1 MKSTKQTMKEKPC
14 YLYID
19 DEPITSYREVI
30 KKISSKDNKE
40 KESALK
46 TILGSM
52 VNDDNYPQDLMI
64 NVIHHLTIVDDINIK
79 KLLFLFWEVI
89 DKHKPDGSMKDEIIL
104 LCNGIRKDLDSPN
117 EYIRGRTLR
126 LLTKLPYK
134 EILENVKAA
143 VFENIKHA
151 HAYVRSN
158 AIMCILS
165 FIDNF
170 GVDIVP
176 DSLPDDLKDII
187 LKDND
192 TATRRNAYVLYS
204 RISPMESLSLTQEIM
219 ENNEISELGDLFAL
233 CIVEN
238 LRKLNKIFPQRSS
251 NFIHLLLELSVHKS
265 HSVLFEIGSL
275 LLEISSNPNVV
286 SSAVNILCSL
296 LHEERDNNTLIII
309 LKKLYGIKNR
319 HGEILQEQIL
329 TFANLINLN
338 YAIELRK
345 LSFELI
351 DELITESTI
360 TQVFDKFINIFT
372 QLNSVN
378 ESEFTIDLKNSMLKC
393 MLKNIIKFPQIDK
406 MYSLFVLEKNLTFK
420 KDKLYVYNQI
430 KSIRELFTVYS
441 KKDDEKCQNIIKEM
455 LNKII
460 KLFEEIDQ
468 YEIMETCIWILAN
481 YSTELSLLKQ
491 TFDLIMKNLGDLDFE
506 NYENEN
512 ILQNID
518 ENNNKS
524 DSSKRTITK
533 TVVLP
538 DGTYGT
544 VTEVLDVKEIKKQK
558 EIKYLRKF
566 LLETTFYFSANLVSG
581 LTNIIFK
588 MKKLEFD
595 KYNIY
600 YFNTINII
608 CSILKMKSKLVY
620 KDPDNTNHI
629 QMCLKF
635 LLTNNDTIYEEWN
648 QYMQKYENSLKIE
661 QDKSKKEE
669 EQLYLKKNK
678 DFINNQPDDFISF
691 RHCKMYDPDNFDVED
706 DDNILNIN
714 KNTNL
719 EKDNDDDNIDEQNSL
734 LNSLSFGTNR
744 ETSNKKRRFIEVLSG
759 SEDPLFVES
768 VVNIYTFDL
777 SIEFTIKNKSKNALQ
792 NVSLQLFVPKEFSI
806 IEKPPIFNLEPNET
820 VHVRS
825 SVKFT
830 KTINA
835 YIFGQI
841 SFNNFKGENSFLHL
855 SGLFIELLSTYKE
868 NISDLDFRK
877 NWNDYTWEHNVMI
890 VSRKKSFSE
899 CIKELMKGLKM
910 TLVFPKSIDLINDD
924 YPFMVANLFAKT
936 KLGENALVNISVE
949 KSKDN
954 KIIGTCVIRSKTKD
968 FMTGLGEKIKA
979 LIS

>member
-1 MKSTKQTMKEKPC
+1 MKSSKQSMKEKPC

-19 DEPITSYREVI
+19 EEPLSSYRDVL
-30 KKISSKDNKE
+30 KKISSKVISDKQD
-40 KESALK
+40 ALK
-46 TILGSM
+46 TVLGSM
-52 VNDDNYPQDLMI
+52 VNDDNYPEDLMI
-64 NVIHHLTIVDDINIK
+64 NVIHHLTIVDDIKIK
-79 KLLFLFWEVI
+79 KMLFLFWEVI
-89 DKHKPDGSMKDEIIL
+89 DKHKPDGTMKDEIIL

-143 VFENIKHA
+143 VFDNIKHV
-151 HAYVRSN
+151 HPYVRSN
-158 AIMCILS
+158 AIMCVLS

-176 DSLPDDLKDII
+176 DSLPDDLKEII
-187 LKDND
+187 LKDTD

-238 LRKLNKIFPQRSS
+238 LRKLNKIFPQKSS

-309 LKKLYGIKNR
+309 LKKLYNIKNR

-338 YAIELRK
+338 YAVELRN
-345 LSFELI
+345 LSFKLI

-360 TQVFDKFINIFT
+360 TQVFDKFMNIFT

-378 ESEFTIDLKNSMLKC
+378 ESEFTIELKSSMLKC
-393 MLKNIIKFPQIDK
+393 MLKNIIKFPKIDK
-406 MYSLFVLEKNLTFK
+406 MYILFVLEKNITFK
-420 KDKLYVYNQI
+420 KDKLFVYSQI
-430 KSIRELFTVYS
+430 STIKQLFTVYNKS
-441 KKDDEKCQNIIKEM
+441 EDENSILILNEM
-455 LNKII
+455 LKKII

-481 YSTELSLLKQ
+481 YSKDVPLLQ
-491 TFDLIMKNLGDLDFE
+491 QSFDLILKNLGDLNFE
-506 NYENEN
+506 FLEEELTLEKMDSD
-512 ILQNID
+512 II
-518 ENNNKS
+518 NN
-524 DSSKRTITK
+524 DSAKRTVTK
-533 TVVLP
+533 TVILP

-544 VTEVLDVKEIKKQK
+544 VTEILDVKEIKKQK
-558 EIKYLRKF
+558 EFKYLRKF
-566 LLETTFYFSANLVSG
+566 ILETSFYFSANLVSA

-588 MKKLEFD
+588 MNKLKFD
-595 KYNIY
+595 KFKIY
-600 YFNTINII
+600 YFNTLNII
-608 CSILKMKSKLVY
+608 CAILKMNSKLIY

-629 QMCLKF
+629 KMCLKF
-635 LLTNNDTIYEEWN
+635 LLSNNNTIYDEWN
-648 QYMQKYENSLKIE
+648 SYMQKYEKQLKLAQDQTKLE
-661 QDKSKKEE
+661 QELSNIKSK
-669 EQLYLKKNK
+669 
-678 DFINNQPDDFISF
+678 DFKNNQPDDFISF
-691 RHCKMYDPDNFDVED
+691 RHCKIYDPDNPDLGEDESDMNLINEQNVE
-706 DDNILNIN
+706 IN
-714 KNTNL
+714 DELFNTN
-719 EKDNDDDNIDEQNSL
+719 S
-734 LNSLSFGTNR
+734 SSR
-744 ETSNKKRRFIEVLSG
+744 ESDNKKRRFVEVLSG
-759 SEDPLFVES
+759 TEDPLFVEAE
-768 VVNIYTFDL
+768 VNIYTYDL

-806 IEKPPIFNLEPNET
+806 IEKPPIFTLEPNET

-841 SFNNFKGENSFLHL
+841 SFNNFKGENSFIHL

-877 NWNDYTWEHNVMI
+877 NWSDYTWEHNVMI
-890 VSRKKSFSE
+890 VSRKKKFSE
-899 CIKELMKGLKM
+899 CVNELIKGLNM
-910 TLVFPKSIDLINDD
+910 TLVSPKTIEMINDEF
-924 YPFMVANLFAKT
+924 PFMVCNLYAKT
-936 KLGENALVNISVE
+936 KLGENALVNLSVE
-949 KSKDN
+949 RSKDN
-954 KIIGTCVIRSKTKD
+954 KIIGSCFIRSKTKD

-979 LIS
+979 LVS

>member
-1 MKSTKQTMKEKPC
+1 MKSSKQSMKEKPY

-19 DEPITSYREVI
+19 EEPLSSYRDVL
-30 KKISSKDNKE
+30 KKISSKVIPDKQE
-40 KESALK
+40 ALQ
-46 TILGSM
+46 TVLGSM
-52 VNDDNYPQDLMI
+52 VNDDNYPDDLMI
-64 NVIHHLTIVDDINIK
+64 NVIHHLTIVDDIKIK
-79 KLLFLFWEVI
+79 KMLFLFWEVI
-89 DKHKPDGSMKDEIIL
+89 DKHKPDGTMKDEIIL

-143 VFENIKHA
+143 VFDNIKHV
-151 HAYVRSN
+151 HPYVRSN
-158 AIMCILS
+158 AIMCVLS

-176 DSLPDDLKDII
+176 DSLPDDLKEII
-187 LKDND
+187 LKDTD

-238 LRKLNKIFPQRSS
+238 LRKLNKIFPQKSS

-309 LKKLYGIKNR
+309 LKKLYNIKNR

-338 YAIELRK
+338 YAVELRN
-345 LSFELI
+345 LSFKLI
-351 DELITESTI
+351 DELITASTI
-360 TQVFDKFINIFT
+360 TQVFDKFMNIFT

-378 ESEFTIDLKNSMLKC
+378 ESEFTIELKSSMLKC
-393 MLKNIIKFPQIDK
+393 MLKNIIKFPKIDK
-406 MYSLFVLEKNLTFK
+406 MYVLFVLEKNITFK
-420 KDKLYVYNQI
+420 KDKLYVYSQI
-430 KSIRELFTVYS
+430 SSIKQLFTLYNKS
-441 KKDDEKCQNIIKEM
+441 EDENSILILNEM
-455 LNKII
+455 LKKII

-481 YSTELSLLKQ
+481 YSKDVPLLQ
-491 TFDLIMKNLGDLDFE
+491 QSFDLILKNLGDLNFE
-506 NYENEN
+506 FLEED
-512 ILQNID
+512 LTLEKMD
-518 ENNNKS
+518 S
-524 DSSKRTITK
+524 DSINSDSAKRTVTK
-533 TVVLP
+533 TVILP

-544 VTEVLDVKEIKKQK
+544 VTEILDVKEIKKQK
-558 EIKYLRKF
+558 EFKYLRKF
-566 LLETTFYFSANLVSG
+566 ILETSFYFSANLVSA

-588 MKKLEFD
+588 MNKLKFD
-595 KYNIY
+595 KFKIY
-600 YFNTINII
+600 YFNTLNII
-608 CSILKMKSKLVY
+608 CAILKMNSKLIY

-629 QMCLKF
+629 KMCLKF
-635 LLTNNDTIYEEWN
+635 LLSNNNTVYEEWN
-648 QYMQKYENSLKIE
+648 SYMQIYEKQLKLE
-661 QDKSKKEE
+661 QDQTKLEQELSNIKSK
-669 EQLYLKKNK
+669 
-678 DFINNQPDDFISF
+678 DFKNNQPDDFISF
-691 RHCKMYDPDNFDVED
+691 RHCKIYDPDNPDLGED
-706 DDNILNIN
+706 ESTLNQIN
-714 KNTNL
+714 KQNAEINDEFFSTNSSSRDS
-719 EKDNDDDNIDEQNSL
+719 E
-734 LNSLSFGTNR
+734 
-744 ETSNKKRRFIEVLSG
+744 NKKRRFVEVLSG
-759 SEDPLFVES
+759 TEDPLFVEAE
-768 VVNIYTFDL
+768 VNIYTYDL

-806 IEKPPIFNLEPNET
+806 IEKPPIFTLEPNET

-841 SFNNFKGENSFLHL
+841 SFNNFKGENSFIHL

-877 NWNDYTWEHNVMI
+877 NWSDYTWEHNVMI
-890 VSRKKSFSE
+890 VSRKKKFSE
-899 CIKELMKGLKM
+899 CVNELIKGLNM
-910 TLVFPKSIDLINDD
+910 TLVSPKTIEMINDEF
-924 YPFMVANLFAKT
+924 PFMVCNLYAKT
-936 KLGENALVNISVE
+936 KLGENALVNLSVE
-949 KSKDN
+949 RSKDN
-954 KIIGTCVIRSKTKD
+954 KIIGSCFIRSKTKD

-979 LIS
+979 LVS

>member
-1 MKSTKQTMKEKPC
+1 MKSSKQSMKEKPC

-19 DEPITSYREVI
+19 EEPLSSYRDVL
-30 KKISSKDNKE
+30 KKISSKVISDKQD
-40 KESALK
+40 ALQ
-46 TILGSM
+46 TVLGSM
-52 VNDDNYPQDLMI
+52 VNDDNYPEDLMI
-64 NVIHHLTIVDDINIK
+64 NVIHHLTIVDDIKIK
-79 KLLFLFWEVI
+79 KMLFLFWEVI
-89 DKHKPDGSMKDEIIL
+89 DKHKPDGTMKDEIIL

-143 VFENIKHA
+143 VFDNIKHV
-151 HAYVRSN
+151 HPYVRSN
-158 AIMCILS
+158 AIMCVLS

-176 DSLPDDLKDII
+176 DSLPDDLKEII
-187 LKDND
+187 LKDTD

-238 LRKLNKIFPQRSS
+238 LRKLNKIFPQKSS

-309 LKKLYGIKNR
+309 LKKLYNIKNR

-338 YAIELRK
+338 YAVELRN
-345 LSFELI
+345 LSFKLI

-360 TQVFDKFINIFT
+360 TQVFDKFMNIFT

-378 ESEFTIDLKNSMLKC
+378 ESEFTIELKSSMLKC
-393 MLKNIIKFPQIDK
+393 MLKNIIKFPKIDK
-406 MYSLFVLEKNLTFK
+406 MYILFVLEKNITFK
-420 KDKLYVYNQI
+420 KDKLFVYSQI
-430 KSIRELFTVYS
+430 STIKQLFTVYNKS
-441 KKDDEKCQNIIKEM
+441 EDENSILILNEM
-455 LNKII
+455 LKKII

-481 YSTELSLLKQ
+481 YSKDVPLLQ
-491 TFDLIMKNLGDLDFE
+491 QSFDLILKNLGDLNFE
-506 NYENEN
+506 FLEEELTLEKMDSD
-512 ILQNID
+512 II
-518 ENNNKS
+518 NN
-524 DSSKRTITK
+524 DSAKRTVTK
-533 TVVLP
+533 TVILP

-544 VTEVLDVKEIKKQK
+544 VTEILDVKEIKKQK
-558 EIKYLRKF
+558 EFKYLRKF
-566 LLETTFYFSANLVSG
+566 ILETSFYFSANLVSA

-588 MKKLEFD
+588 MNKLKFD
-595 KYNIY
+595 KFKIY
-600 YFNTINII
+600 YFNTLNII
-608 CSILKMKSKLVY
+608 CAILKMNSKLIY

-629 QMCLKF
+629 KMCLKF
-635 LLTNNDTIYEEWN
+635 LLSNNNTIYDEWN
-648 QYMQKYENSLKIE
+648 SYMQKYEKQLKLAQDQTKLE
-661 QDKSKKEE
+661 QELSNIKSK
-669 EQLYLKKNK
+669 
-678 DFINNQPDDFISF
+678 DFKNNQPDDFISF
-691 RHCKMYDPDNFDVED
+691 RHCKIYDPDNPDLGED
-706 DDNILNIN
+706 ESDMNLIN
-714 KNTNL
+714 KQNVEINDELFNTN
-719 EKDNDDDNIDEQNSL
+719 S
-734 LNSLSFGTNR
+734 SSR
-744 ETSNKKRRFIEVLSG
+744 ESDNKKRRFVEVLSG
-759 SEDPLFVES
+759 TEDPLFVEAE
-768 VVNIYTFDL
+768 VNIYTYDL

-806 IEKPPIFNLEPNET
+806 IEKPPIFTLEPNET

-841 SFNNFKGENSFLHL
+841 SFNNFKGENSFMHL

-877 NWNDYTWEHNVMI
+877 NWSDYTWEHNVMI
-890 VSRKKSFSE
+890 VSRKKKFSE
-899 CIKELMKGLKM
+899 CVNELIKGLNM
-910 TLVFPKSIDLINDD
+910 TLVSPKTIEMINDEF
-924 YPFMVANLFAKT
+924 PFMVCNLYAKT
-936 KLGENALVNISVE
+936 KLGENALVNLSVE
-949 KSKDN
+949 RSKDN
-954 KIIGTCVIRSKTKD
+954 KIIGSCFIRSKTKD

-979 LIS
+979 LVS

>member
-1 MKSTKQTMKEKPC
+1 MKSSKQSMKEKPC

-19 DEPITSYREVI
+19 EEPLSSYRDVL
-30 KKISSKDNKE
+30 KKISSKIIPDKQD
-40 KESALK
+40 ALK
-46 TILGSM
+46 TVLGSM
-52 VNDDNYPQDLMI
+52 VNDDNYPEDLMI
-64 NVIHHLTIVDDINIK
+64 NVIHHLTIVDDIKIK
-79 KLLFLFWEVI
+79 KMLFLFWEVI
-89 DKHKPDGSMKDEIIL
+89 DKHKPDGTMKDEIIL

-143 VFENIKHA
+143 VFDNIKHV
-151 HAYVRSN
+151 HPYVRSN
-158 AIMCILS
+158 AIMCVLS

-176 DSLPDDLKDII
+176 DSLPDDLKEII
-187 LKDND
+187 LKDTD

-238 LRKLNKIFPQRSS
+238 LRKLNKIFPQKSS

-309 LKKLYGIKNR
+309 LKKLYNIKNR

-338 YAIELRK
+338 YAVELRN
-345 LSFELI
+345 LSFKLI

-360 TQVFDKFINIFT
+360 TQVFDKFMNIFT

-378 ESEFTIDLKNSMLKC
+378 ESEFTIELKSSMLKC
-393 MLKNIIKFPQIDK
+393 MLKNIIKFPKIDK
-406 MYSLFVLEKNLTFK
+406 MYILFVLEKNITFK
-420 KDKLYVYNQI
+420 KDKLFVYSQI
-430 KSIRELFTVYS
+430 STIKQLFTVYNKS
-441 KKDDEKCQNIIKEM
+441 EDENSILILNEM
-455 LNKII
+455 LKKII

-481 YSTELSLLKQ
+481 YSKDVPLLQ
-491 TFDLIMKNLGDLDFE
+491 QSFDLILKNLGDLNFE
-506 NYENEN
+506 FLEEELTLEKMDSD
-512 ILQNID
+512 II
-518 ENNNKS
+518 NN
-524 DSSKRTITK
+524 DSAKRTVTK
-533 TVVLP
+533 TVILP

-544 VTEVLDVKEIKKQK
+544 VTEILDVKEIKKQK
-558 EIKYLRKF
+558 EFKYLRKF
-566 LLETTFYFSANLVSG
+566 ILETSFYFSANLVSA

-588 MKKLEFD
+588 MNKLKFD
-595 KYNIY
+595 KFKIY
-600 YFNTINII
+600 YFNTLNII
-608 CSILKMKSKLVY
+608 CAILKMNSKLIY

-629 QMCLKF
+629 KMCLKF
-635 LLTNNDTIYEEWN
+635 LLSNNNTIYDEWN
-648 QYMQKYENSLKIE
+648 SYMQKYEKQLKLAQDQTKLE
-661 QDKSKKEE
+661 QELSNIKSK
-669 EQLYLKKNK
+669 
-678 DFINNQPDDFISF
+678 DFKNNQPDDFISF
-691 RHCKMYDPDNFDVED
+691 RHCKIYDPDNPDLGEDESDMNLIYKQNVE
-706 DDNILNIN
+706 IN
-714 KNTNL
+714 DELFNTN
-719 EKDNDDDNIDEQNSL
+719 S
-734 LNSLSFGTNR
+734 SSR
-744 ETSNKKRRFIEVLSG
+744 ESDNKKRRFVEVLSG
-759 SEDPLFVES
+759 TEDPLFVEAE
-768 VVNIYTFDL
+768 VNIYTYDL

-806 IEKPPIFNLEPNET
+806 IEKPPIFTLEPNET

-841 SFNNFKGENSFLHL
+841 SFNNFKGENSFMHL

-877 NWNDYTWEHNVMI
+877 NWSDYTWEHNVMI
-890 VSRKKSFSE
+890 VSRKKKFSE
-899 CIKELMKGLKM
+899 CVNELIKGLNM
-910 TLVFPKSIDLINDD
+910 TLVSPKTIEMINDEF
-924 YPFMVANLFAKT
+924 PFMVCNLYAKT
-936 KLGENALVNISVE
+936 KLGENALVNLSVE
-949 KSKDN
+949 RSKDN
-954 KIIGTCVIRSKTKD
+954 KIIGSCFIRSKTKD

-979 LIS
+979 LVS

>member
-1 MKSTKQTMKEKPC
+1 MKEKPC

-19 DEPITSYREVI
+19 DEPITSYRDVT
-30 KKISSKDNKE
+30 KKIASKEFPE
-40 KESALK
+40 KEEGLK

-52 VNDDNYPQDLMI
+52 VNDDNYPQDLMM
-64 NVIHHLTIVDDINIK
+64 NVIHNLTIVDDINIK

-89 DKHKPDGSMKDEIIL
+89 DKHKPDGTMKDEIIL
-104 LCNGIRKDLDSPN
+104 VCNGIRKDLDSPN

-143 VFENIKHA
+143 VFENIKHS
-151 HAYVRSN
+151 HPYVRSN
-158 AIMCILS
+158 AIMCVLS

-251 NFIHLLLELSVHKS
+251 TFIHLLLELSVHKS

-309 LKKLYGIKNR
+309 IKKLYAIKNR

-360 TQVFDKFINIFT
+360 TQVFDKFMVIFT

-378 ESEFTIDLKNSMLKC
+378 ESEYTIDLKNSMLKC
-393 MLKNIIKFPQIDK
+393 MLKNIIKFPNIDK
-406 MYSLFVLEKNLTFK
+406 MYPLFVLEKNLTFK
-420 KDKLYVYNQI
+420 KDKLYVYSQI
-430 KSIRELFTVYS
+430 NSIKELFLVYS
-441 KKDDEKCQNIIKEM
+441 KNEIILKEM

-460 KLFEEIDQ
+460 KMFEEIDQ

-481 YSTELSLLKQ
+481 YSSELILLKQ

-506 NYENEN
+506 YFNENEN
-512 ILQNID
+512 ILENND
-518 ENNNKS
+518 ENNIKN
-524 DSSKRTITK
+524 DNGKRTITK

-544 VTEVLDVKEIKKQK
+544 VTEVLDIKEIKKQK

-566 LLETTFYFSANLVSG
+566 LLETTFYFSANLVSA

-588 MKKLEFD
+588 MKKLNFD
-595 KYNIY
+595 KYKVY
-600 YFNTINII
+600 YYNTINII
-608 CSILKMKSKLVY
+608 CSILKMNSKLVY

-648 QYMQKYENSLKIE
+648 QYMQKYENSLKLA
-661 QDKSKKEE
+661 QDKSKLEE
-669 EQLYLKKNK
+669 ELSLKKNK
-678 DFINNQPDDFISF
+678 DFKNNQPDDFISF
-691 RHCKMYDPDNFDVED
+691 RHCKMYDPDNFEVDD
-706 DDNILNIN
+706 DDNININ
-714 KNTNL
+714 KNSNI
-719 EKDNDDDNIDEQNSL
+719 ENEDDEENKEDNSINSL
-734 LNSLSFGTNR
+734 NFGNNR

-759 SEDPLFVES
+759 TEDPLFVES

-777 SIEFTIKNKSKNALQ
+777 SIEFTIKNRSKNSLQ
-792 NVSLQLFVPKEFSI
+792 NVSLQLFVPKEFSV
-806 IEKPPIFNLEPNET
+806 IEKPPVFSLEPNET

-841 SFNNFKGENSFLHL
+841 SFNNFKGENSFMHL

-890 VSRKKSFSE
+890 VSRKNSFSQ
-899 CIKELMKGLKM
+899 CINELIKGLKM
-910 TLVFPKSIDLINDD
+910 TLVFPKTLEMINDD
-924 YPFMVANLFAKT
+924 YPFMVANLYAKT

-979 LIS
+979 IIS

>member
-19 DEPITSYREVI
+19 EEPLTSYRDVL
-30 KKISSKDNKE
+30 KKISSKVIPDKE
-40 KESALK
+40 EALK

-64 NVIHHLTIVDDINIK
+64 NAIHHLTIVDDIKIK

-134 EILENVKAA
+134 EILENVKGA
-143 VFENIKHA
+143 VFANIKHL
-151 HAYVRSN
+151 HPYVRSN

-170 GVDIVP
+170 GEDIVP
-176 DSLPDDLKDII
+176 DSLSDDLKEII
-187 LKDND
+187 SKDTD

-204 RISPMESLSLTQEIM
+204 KIYPMDSLLLTKEIM

-238 LRKLNKIFPQRSS
+238 LRRLNKIFPQKSS
-251 NFIHLLLELSVHKS
+251 NFIRLLLELSVHKS

-275 LLEISSNPNVV
+275 LLEISSNPNVI

-309 LKKLYGIKNR
+309 LKKLYNIKSR

-338 YAIELRK
+338 YAVELRN
-345 LSFELI
+345 LSFQLI
-351 DELITESTI
+351 DELITESSI
-360 TQVFDKFINIFT
+360 NQVFDKFMNIFT

-378 ESEFTIDLKNSMLKC
+378 ESEYTIDLKNSMLKC
-393 MLKNIIKFPQIDK
+393 MLKNIIKFPNIDK
-406 MYSLFVLEKNLTFK
+406 IYPLFVLEKNLTFK
-420 KDKLYVYNQI
+420 KDKLYVYSQI
-430 KSIRELFTVYS
+430 FSIKQLFIVYS
-441 KKDDEKCQNIIKEM
+441 KADDEKYADIIKEM
-455 LNKII
+455 LKKII

-468 YEIMETCIWILAN
+468 YEIMETCVWILAN
-481 YSTELSLLKQ
+481 YSSEIPLLQ
-491 TFDLIMKNLGDLDFE
+491 QSFDLIMKNLGDLNFKLLEEDTIDKTDSI
-506 NYENEN
+506 NN
-512 ILQNID
+512 IS
-518 ENNNKS
+518 E

-533 TVVLP
+533 TVILP

-566 LLETTFYFSANLVSG
+566 ILETSFYFSANLVSA

-588 MKKLEFD
+588 MKKLKFD
-595 KYNIY
+595 KFKIY
-600 YFNTINII
+600 YFNTLNII
-608 CSILKMKSKLVY
+608 CAILKMNSKLIY

-629 QMCLKF
+629 KMCLKF
-635 LLTNNDTIYEEWN
+635 LLSNNNKIYEEWN
-648 QYMQKYENSLKIE
+648 SYMQKYETNLKIA
-661 QDKSKKEE
+661 QDKAKLEQELSK
-669 EQLYLKKNK
+669 QKNLNYK
-678 DFINNQPDDFISF
+678 NNQPDDYISF
-691 RHCKMYDPDNFDVED
+691 RHCKIYDPDNPDVLED
-706 DDNILNIN
+706 NPNISIN
-714 KNTNL
+714 QNSSQDSDFST
-719 EKDNDDDNIDEQNSL
+719 EQNSV
-734 LNSLSFGTNR
+734 SR
-744 ETSNKKRRFIEVLSG
+744 ESDSKRRRFVEVLSG
-759 SEDPLFVES
+759 TEDPLFVES
-768 VVNIYTFDL
+768 EVNIYTFDL
-777 SIEFTIKNKSKNALQ
+777 SIDFTIKNKSKNALQ
-792 NVSLQLFVPKEFSI
+792 NVSLQLVVPKEFSI
-806 IEKPPIFNLEPNET
+806 IEKPPIFTLEPNEV

-841 SFNNFKGENSFLHL
+841 SFNNFKGENSFMHL
-855 SGLFIELLSTYKE
+855 SGIFIELLSTYKE

-877 NWNDYTWEHNVMI
+877 NWSDYTWEHNVMI
-890 VSRKKSFSE
+890 VSRKQKFSE
-899 CIKELMKGLKM
+899 CVNELIEGLKM
-910 TLVFPKSIDLINDD
+910 TLVSPRSLDMINDE
-924 YPFMVANLFAKT
+924 YPFMVANLYAKT
-936 KLGENALVNISVE
+936 KLGENALVNLSVE
-949 KSKDN
+949 RSKDN

-979 LIS
+979 LVS

>member
-1 MKSTKQTMKEKPC
+1 MKEKPC

-19 DEPITSYREVI
+19 DEPITSYRDVT
-30 KKISSKDNKE
+30 KKIASKEFPE
-40 KESALK
+40 KEEGLK

-52 VNDDNYPQDLMI
+52 VNDDNYPQDLMM
-64 NVIHHLTIVDDINIK
+64 NVIHNLTIVDDINIK

-89 DKHKPDGSMKDEIIL
+89 DKHKPDGTMKDEIIL
-104 LCNGIRKDLDSPN
+104 VCNGIRKDLDSPN

-143 VFENIKHA
+143 VFENIKHS
-151 HAYVRSN
+151 HPYVRSN

-251 NFIHLLLELSVHKS
+251 TFIHLLLELSVHKS

-309 LKKLYGIKNR
+309 IKKLYAIKNR

-360 TQVFDKFINIFT
+360 TQVFDKFMVIFT

-378 ESEFTIDLKNSMLKC
+378 ESEYTIDLKNSMLKC
-393 MLKNIIKFPQIDK
+393 MLKNIIKFPNIDK
-406 MYSLFVLEKNLTFK
+406 MYPLFVLEKNLTFK
-420 KDKLYVYNQI
+420 KDKLYVYSQI
-430 KSIRELFTVYS
+430 NSIKELFLVYS
-441 KKDDEKCQNIIKEM
+441 KNEIILKEM

-460 KLFEEIDQ
+460 KMFEEIDQ

-481 YSTELSLLKQ
+481 YSSELILLKQ

-506 NYENEN
+506 YFNENEN
-512 ILQNID
+512 ILENND
-518 ENNNKS
+518 ENNIKN
-524 DSSKRTITK
+524 DNGKRTITK

-544 VTEVLDVKEIKKQK
+544 VTEVLDIKEIKKQK

-566 LLETTFYFSANLVSG
+566 LLETTFYFSANLVSA

-588 MKKLEFD
+588 MKKLNFD
-595 KYNIY
+595 KYKVY
-600 YFNTINII
+600 YYNTINII
-608 CSILKMKSKLVY
+608 CSILKMNSKLVY

-648 QYMQKYENSLKIE
+648 QYMQKYENSLKLA
-661 QDKSKKEE
+661 QDKSKLEE
-669 EQLYLKKNK
+669 ELSLKKNK
-678 DFINNQPDDFISF
+678 DFKNNQPDDFISF
-691 RHCKMYDPDNFDVED
+691 RHCKMYDPDNFEVDD
-706 DDNILNIN
+706 DDNININ
-714 KNTNL
+714 KNSNI
-719 EKDNDDDNIDEQNSL
+719 ENEDDEENKEDNPINSL
-734 LNSLSFGTNR
+734 NFGNNR

-759 SEDPLFVES
+759 TEDPLFVES

-777 SIEFTIKNKSKNALQ
+777 SIEFTIKNRSKNSLQ
-792 NVSLQLFVPKEFSI
+792 NVSLQLFVPKEFSV
-806 IEKPPIFNLEPNET
+806 IEKPPVFSLEPNET

-841 SFNNFKGENSFLHL
+841 SFNNFKGENSFMHL

-890 VSRKKSFSE
+890 VSRKNSFSQ
-899 CIKELMKGLKM
+899 CINELIKGLKM
-910 TLVFPKSIDLINDD
+910 TLVFPKTLEMINDD
-924 YPFMVANLFAKT
+924 YPFMVANLYAKT

-979 LIS
+979 IIS

>member
-1 MKSTKQTMKEKPC
+1 
-14 YLYID
+14 
-19 DEPITSYREVI
+19 
-30 KKISSKDNKE
+30 
-40 KESALK
+40 
-46 TILGSM
+46 M

-600 YFNTINII
+600 YFNAINII

-714 KNTNL
+714 KNANL

-768 VVNIYTFDL
+768 IVNIYTFDL

>member
-1 MKSTKQTMKEKPC
+1 MKSTKQTLKDKPC

-19 DEPITSYREVI
+19 DEPITSYRDVI
-30 KKISSKDNKE
+30 KKISSKEIPE
-40 KESALK
+40 KEEALK
-46 TILGSM
+46 KILGSM
-52 VNDDNYPQDLMI
+52 ANDDNYPQDLMI

-104 LCNGIRKDLDSPN
+104 VCNGIRKDLDSPN

-143 VFENIKHA
+143 VFENIKHT
-151 HAYVRSN
+151 HPYVKSN

-187 LKDND
+187 SKDND

-238 LRKLNKIFPQRSS
+238 LRKLSKIFPQRSS
-251 NFIHLLLELSVHKS
+251 TFIHLLLELSVHKS

-275 LLEISSNPNVV
+275 LLEISSSPNVV
-286 SSAVNILCSL
+286 SNAVNILCSL

-309 LKKLYGIKNR
+309 LKKLYAIKNR
-319 HGEILQEQIL
+319 HAEILQEQIL

-360 TQVFDKFINIFT
+360 TQVFDKFMVIFT

-378 ESEFTIDLKNSMLKC
+378 ESEYTIDLKNSMLKC
-393 MLKNIIKFPQIDK
+393 MLKNIIKYPEIDK

-420 KDKLYVYNQI
+420 KDKLYVYSQI
-430 KSIRELFTVYS
+430 NSIKELFTVYTQ
-441 KKDDEKCQNIIKEM
+441 KDNEKYQAILKEM
-455 LNKII
+455 LNKIL
-460 KLFEEIDQ
+460 KMFEEIDQ

-506 NYENEN
+506 YYENEN
-512 ILQNID
+512 SLEKVE
-518 ENNNKS
+518 ENNTKT
-524 DSSKRTITK
+524 DSNKRTITK

-566 LLETTFYFSANLVSG
+566 VLETSFYFSANLVSG

-588 MKKLEFD
+588 MKKLEFE
-595 KYNIY
+595 KYKIY

-608 CSILKMKSKLVY
+608 CSILKMKSQLIY

-635 LLTNNDTIYEEWN
+635 LLTNNDTIYDEWN
-648 QYMQKYENSLKIE
+648 QYMQKYENSLKLA
-661 QDKSKKEE
+661 QDKTKKEE
-669 EQLYLKKNK
+669 EELSLKKNK
-678 DFINNQPDDFISF
+678 DFKNNQPDDFISF
-691 RHCKMYDPDNFDVED
+691 RHCKMYDPDNFDVDD
-706 DDNILNIN
+706 DDNLNIN
-714 KNTNL
+714 KKTNL
-719 EKDNDDDNIDEQNSL
+719 DNDNDDQINYQNLDSL
-734 LNSLSFGTNR
+734 TFGTNR
-744 ETSNKKRRFIEVLSG
+744 ETTNKKQRFVEVLSG
-759 SEDPLFVES
+759 TEDPLFVES
-768 VVNIYTFDL
+768 IVNIYTFDL
-777 SIEFTIKNKSKNALQ
+777 SIEFTIKNRSKNALQ
-792 NVSLQLFVPKEFSI
+792 NVSLQIFVPKEFSI
-806 IEKPPIFNLEPNET
+806 IEKPPLFNLEPNET

-825 SVKFT
+825 CVKFT

-899 CIKELMKGLKM
+899 CIQELIRGLKM
-910 TLVFPKSIDLINDD
+910 TLVFPKSIELINDD
-924 YPFMVANLFAKT
+924 YPFMVANLYSKT

-949 KSKDN
+949 RSKDN

>member
-1 MKSTKQTMKEKPC
+1 MKSSKQSMKEKPC

-19 DEPITSYREVI
+19 EEPLSSYRDVL
-30 KKISSKDNKE
+30 KKISSKVIPDKQD
-40 KESALK
+40 ALQ
-46 TILGSM
+46 TVLGSM
-52 VNDDNYPQDLMI
+52 VNDDNYPEDLMI
-64 NVIHHLTIVDDINIK
+64 NVIHHLTIVDDIKIK
-79 KLLFLFWEVI
+79 KMLFLFWEVI
-89 DKHKPDGSMKDEIIL
+89 DKHKPDGTMKDEIIL

-143 VFENIKHA
+143 VFDNIKHV
-151 HAYVRSN
+151 HPYVRSN
-158 AIMCILS
+158 AIMCVLS

-176 DSLPDDLKDII
+176 DSLPDDLKEII
-187 LKDND
+187 LKDTD

-238 LRKLNKIFPQRSS
+238 LRKLNKIFPQKSS

-309 LKKLYGIKNR
+309 LKKLYNIKNR

-338 YAIELRK
+338 YAVELRN
-345 LSFELI
+345 LSFKLI

-360 TQVFDKFINIFT
+360 TQVFDKFMNIFT

-378 ESEFTIDLKNSMLKC
+378 ESEFTIELKSSMLKC
-393 MLKNIIKFPQIDK
+393 MLKNIIKFPKIDK
-406 MYSLFVLEKNLTFK
+406 MYILFVLEKNITFK
-420 KDKLYVYNQI
+420 KDKLFVYSQI
-430 KSIRELFTVYS
+430 STIKQLFTVYNKS
-441 KKDDEKCQNIIKEM
+441 EDENSILILNEM
-455 LNKII
+455 LKKII

-481 YSTELSLLKQ
+481 YSKDVPLLQ
-491 TFDLIMKNLGDLDFE
+491 QSFDLILKNLGDLNFE
-506 NYENEN
+506 FLEEELTLEKMDSD
-512 ILQNID
+512 II
-518 ENNNKS
+518 NN
-524 DSSKRTITK
+524 DSAKRTVTK
-533 TVVLP
+533 TVILP

-544 VTEVLDVKEIKKQK
+544 VTEILDVKEIKKQK
-558 EIKYLRKF
+558 EFKYLRKF
-566 LLETTFYFSANLVSG
+566 ILETSFYFSANLVSA

-588 MKKLEFD
+588 MNKLKFD
-595 KYNIY
+595 KFKIY
-600 YFNTINII
+600 YFNTLNII
-608 CSILKMKSKLVY
+608 CAILKMNSKLIY

-629 QMCLKF
+629 KMCLKF
-635 LLTNNDTIYEEWN
+635 LLSNNNTIYGEWN
-648 QYMQKYENSLKIE
+648 SYMQKYEKQLKLE
-661 QDKSKKEE
+661 QDQTKLEQELSNIKSK
-669 EQLYLKKNK
+669 
-678 DFINNQPDDFISF
+678 DFKNNQPDDFISF
-691 RHCKMYDPDNFDVED
+691 RHCKIYDPDNPDLGED
-706 DDNILNIN
+706 ESDMNLIN
-714 KNTNL
+714 KQNVEINDELFNTN
-719 EKDNDDDNIDEQNSL
+719 S
-734 LNSLSFGTNR
+734 SSR
-744 ETSNKKRRFIEVLSG
+744 ESDNKKRRFVEVLSG
-759 SEDPLFVES
+759 TEDPLFVEAE
-768 VVNIYTFDL
+768 VNIYTYDL

-806 IEKPPIFNLEPNET
+806 IEKPPIFTLEPNET

-841 SFNNFKGENSFLHL
+841 SFNNFKGENSFMHL

-877 NWNDYTWEHNVMI
+877 NWSDYTWEHNVMI
-890 VSRKKSFSE
+890 VSRKKKFSE
-899 CIKELMKGLKM
+899 CVNELIKGLNM
-910 TLVFPKSIDLINDD
+910 TLVSPKTIEMINDEF
-924 YPFMVANLFAKT
+924 PFMVCNLYAKT
-936 KLGENALVNISVE
+936 KLGENALVNLSVE
-949 KSKDN
+949 RSKDN
-954 KIIGTCVIRSKTKD
+954 KIIGSCFIRSKTKD

-979 LIS
+979 LVS

>member
-14 YLYID
+14 FLYID

-338 YAIELRK
+338 FAIELRK

-768 VVNIYTFDL
+768 IVNIYTFDL
-777 SIEFTIKNKSKNALQ
+777 SIELTI
-792 NVSLQLFVPKEFSI
+792 
-806 IEKPPIFNLEPNET
+806 
-820 VHVRS
+820 
-825 SVKFT
+825 
-830 KTINA
+830 
-835 YIFGQI
+835 
-841 SFNNFKGENSFLHL
+841 
-855 SGLFIELLSTYKE
+855 
-868 NISDLDFRK
+868 
-877 NWNDYTWEHNVMI
+877 
-890 VSRKKSFSE
+890 
-899 CIKELMKGLKM
+899 
-910 TLVFPKSIDLINDD
+910 
-924 YPFMVANLFAKT
+924 
-936 KLGENALVNISVE
+936 
-949 KSKDN
+949 
-954 KIIGTCVIRSKTKD
+954 
-968 FMTGLGEKIKA
+968 
-979 LIS
+979 

>member
-1 MKSTKQTMKEKPC
+1 MKEKPC

-19 DEPITSYREVI
+19 DEPITSYRDVT
-30 KKISSKDNKE
+30 KKIASKEFPE
-40 KESALK
+40 KEEGLK

-52 VNDDNYPQDLMI
+52 VNDDNYPQDLMM
-64 NVIHHLTIVDDINIK
+64 NVIHNLTIVDDINIK

-89 DKHKPDGSMKDEIIL
+89 DKHKPDGTMKDEIIL
-104 LCNGIRKDLDSPN
+104 VCNGIRKDLDSPN

-143 VFENIKHA
+143 VFENIKHS
-151 HAYVRSN
+151 HPYVRSN
-158 AIMCILS
+158 AIMCVLS

-251 NFIHLLLELSVHKS
+251 TFIHLLLELSVHKS

-309 LKKLYGIKNR
+309 MKKLYSIKNR

-360 TQVFDKFINIFT
+360 TQVFDKFMVIFT

-378 ESEFTIDLKNSMLKC
+378 ESEYTIDLKNSMLKC
-393 MLKNIIKFPQIDK
+393 MLKNIIKFPNIDK
-406 MYSLFVLEKNLTFK
+406 MYPLFVLEKNLTFK
-420 KDKLYVYNQI
+420 KDKLYVYSQI
-430 KSIRELFTVYS
+430 NSIKELFLVYS
-441 KKDDEKCQNIIKEM
+441 KNEIILKEM

-460 KLFEEIDQ
+460 KMFEEIDQ

-481 YSTELSLLKQ
+481 YSSELTLLKQ

-506 NYENEN
+506 YFNENEN
-512 ILQNID
+512 SLD
-518 ENNNKS
+518 NNDDNNTKS
-524 DSSKRTITK
+524 DNGKRTITK

-544 VTEVLDVKEIKKQK
+544 VTEVLDIKEIKKQK

-566 LLETTFYFSANLVSG
+566 LLETTFYFSANLVSA

-588 MKKLEFD
+588 MKKLNFD
-595 KYNIY
+595 KYKVY
-600 YFNTINII
+600 YYNTINII
-608 CSILKMKSKLVY
+608 CSILKMNSKLVY

-648 QYMQKYENSLKIE
+648 QYMQKYENSLKLA
-661 QDKSKKEE
+661 QDKSKLEE
-669 EQLYLKKNK
+669 ELSLKKNK
-678 DFINNQPDDFISF
+678 DFKNNQPDDFISF
-691 RHCKMYDPDNFDVED
+691 RHCKMYDPDNFEVDD
-706 DDNILNIN
+706 DDNININ
-714 KNTNL
+714 KNSNI
-719 EKDNDDDNIDEQNSL
+719 ENDDDEENKEDNSINSL
-734 LNSLSFGTNR
+734 TFGNNR

-759 SEDPLFVES
+759 TEDPLFVES

-777 SIEFTIKNKSKNALQ
+777 SIEFTIKNRSKNSLQ
-792 NVSLQLFVPKEFSI
+792 NVSLQLFVPKEFSV
-806 IEKPPIFNLEPNET
+806 IEKPPVFSLEPNET

-841 SFNNFKGENSFLHL
+841 SFNNFKGENSFMHL
-855 SGLFIELLSTYKE
+855 SGLFIELLNTYKE

-890 VSRKKSFSE
+890 VSRKNSFSQ
-899 CIKELMKGLKM
+899 CINELIKGLKM
-910 TLVFPKSIDLINDD
+910 TLVFPKTLEMINDD
-924 YPFMVANLFAKT
+924 YPFMVANLYAKT

-979 LIS
+979 IIS

>member
-1 MKSTKQTMKEKPC
+1 MKSSKQSMKEKPC

-19 DEPITSYREVI
+19 EEPLSSYRDVL
-30 KKISSKDNKE
+30 KKISSKVIPDKQD
-40 KESALK
+40 ALQ
-46 TILGSM
+46 TLLGSM
-52 VNDDNYPQDLMI
+52 VNDDNYPEDLMI
-64 NVIHHLTIVDDINIK
+64 NVIHHLTIVDDIKIK
-79 KLLFLFWEVI
+79 KMLFLFWEVI
-89 DKHKPDGSMKDEIIL
+89 DKHKPDGTMKDEIIL

-143 VFENIKHA
+143 VFDNIKHV
-151 HAYVRSN
+151 HPYVRSN
-158 AIMCILS
+158 AIMCVLS

-176 DSLPDDLKDII
+176 DSLPDDLKEII
-187 LKDND
+187 LKDTD

-238 LRKLNKIFPQRSS
+238 LRKLNKIFPQKSS

-309 LKKLYGIKNR
+309 LKKLYNIKNR

-338 YAIELRK
+338 YAVELRN
-345 LSFELI
+345 LSFKLI

-360 TQVFDKFINIFT
+360 TQVFDKFMNIFT

-378 ESEFTIDLKNSMLKC
+378 ESEFTIELKSSMLKC
-393 MLKNIIKFPQIDK
+393 MLKNIIKFPKIDK
-406 MYSLFVLEKNLTFK
+406 MYILFVLEKNITFK
-420 KDKLYVYNQI
+420 KDKLFVYSQI
-430 KSIRELFTVYS
+430 STIKQLFTVYNKS
-441 KKDDEKCQNIIKEM
+441 EDENSILILNEM
-455 LNKII
+455 LKKII

-481 YSTELSLLKQ
+481 YSKDVPLLQ
-491 TFDLIMKNLGDLDFE
+491 QSFDLILKNLGDLNFE
-506 NYENEN
+506 FLEEELTLEKMDSD
-512 ILQNID
+512 II
-518 ENNNKS
+518 NN
-524 DSSKRTITK
+524 DSAKRTVTK
-533 TVVLP
+533 TVILP

-544 VTEVLDVKEIKKQK
+544 VTEILDVKEIKKQK
-558 EIKYLRKF
+558 EFKYLRKF
-566 LLETTFYFSANLVSG
+566 ILETSFYFSANLVSA

-588 MKKLEFD
+588 MNKLKFD
-595 KYNIY
+595 KFKIY
-600 YFNTINII
+600 YFNTLNII
-608 CSILKMKSKLVY
+608 CAILKMNSKLIY

-629 QMCLKF
+629 KMCLKF
-635 LLTNNDTIYEEWN
+635 LLSNNNTIYDEWN
-648 QYMQKYENSLKIE
+648 SYMQKYEKQLKLAQDQTKLE
-661 QDKSKKEE
+661 QELSNIKSK
-669 EQLYLKKNK
+669 
-678 DFINNQPDDFISF
+678 DFKNNQPDDFISF
-691 RHCKMYDPDNFDVED
+691 RHCKIYDPDNPDLGED
-706 DDNILNIN
+706 ESDMNLIN
-714 KNTNL
+714 KQNVEINDELFNTN
-719 EKDNDDDNIDEQNSL
+719 S
-734 LNSLSFGTNR
+734 SSR
-744 ETSNKKRRFIEVLSG
+744 ESDNKKRRFVEVLSG
-759 SEDPLFVES
+759 TEDPLFVEAE
-768 VVNIYTFDL
+768 VNIYTYDL

-806 IEKPPIFNLEPNET
+806 IEKPPIFTLEPNET

-835 YIFGQI
+835 YLFGQI
-841 SFNNFKGENSFLHL
+841 SFNNFKGENSFMHL

-877 NWNDYTWEHNVMI
+877 NWSDYTWEHNVMI
-890 VSRKKSFSE
+890 VSRKKKFSE
-899 CIKELMKGLKM
+899 CVNELIKGLNM
-910 TLVFPKSIDLINDD
+910 TLVSPKTIEMINDEF
-924 YPFMVANLFAKT
+924 PFMVCNLYAKT
-936 KLGENALVNISVE
+936 KLGENALVNLSVE
-949 KSKDN
+949 RSKDN
-954 KIIGTCVIRSKTKD
+954 KIIGSCFIRSKTKD

-979 LIS
+979 LVS

>member
-30 KKISSKDNKE
+30 KKISSKDNTE

-143 VFENIKHA
+143 VFENIKHN

-219 ENNEISELGDLFAL
+219 DNNEISELGDLFAL

-238 LRKLNKIFPQRSS
+238 LRKLNKIFPQKSS

-286 SSAVNILCSL
+286 SSEVNILCSL

-338 YAIELRK
+338 YALELRN

-372 QLNSVN
+372 QLNSAN

-393 MLKNIIKFPQIDK
+393 MLKNIIKFPKIDK

-441 KKDDEKCQNIIKEM
+441 KQEDEKCQNIIKEM

-481 YSTELSLLKQ
+481 YSKELSLLKE

-506 NYENEN
+506 NYENEYN
-512 ILQNID
+512 LKDID
-518 ENNNKS
+518 ENTTKS
-524 DSSKRTITK
+524 DRSKRTITK

-566 LLETTFYFSANLVSG
+566 ILETSFYFSANLVSG
-581 LTNIIFK
+581 ITNIIFK
-588 MKKLEFD
+588 MKKLGFD

-600 YFNTINII
+600 YFNAINII

-629 QMCLKF
+629 QMCFKF
-635 LLTNNDTIYEEWN
+635 LLTNNDTIYDEWN

-669 EQLYLKKNK
+669 EELYLQKNK
-678 DFINNQPDDFISF
+678 DFKNNQPDDYISF
-691 RHCKMYDPDNFDVED
+691 RHCKMYDPDNFDVDD
-706 DDNILNIN
+706 DDNNLLNN
-714 KNTNL
+714 KNSHL
-719 EKDNDDDNIDEQNSL
+719 ESDNDEDNIDDKNTL

-768 VVNIYTFDL
+768 IINIYTFDL
-777 SIEFTIKNKSKNALQ
+777 SLEFTIKNKSKNALQ

-806 IEKPPIFNLEPNET
+806 IEKPPIFNLDPNET

-841 SFNNFKGENSFLHL
+841 SFNNFKGENSFMHL

-899 CIKELMKGLKM
+899 CINELMKGLKM

-954 KIIGTCVIRSKTKD
+954 KIIGTCIIRSKTKD

>member
-1 MKSTKQTMKEKPC
+1 MKSSKQSMKEKPC

-19 DEPITSYREVI
+19 EEPLSSYRDVL
-30 KKISSKDNKE
+30 KKISSKVIPDKQE
-40 KESALK
+40 ALQ
-46 TILGSM
+46 TVLGSM
-52 VNDDNYPQDLMI
+52 VNDDNYPEDLMI
-64 NVIHHLTIVDDINIK
+64 NVIHHLTIVDDIKIK
-79 KLLFLFWEVI
+79 KMLFLFWEVI
-89 DKHKPDGSMKDEIIL
+89 DKHKPDGTMKDEIIL

-143 VFENIKHA
+143 VFDNIKHV
-151 HAYVRSN
+151 HPYVRSN
-158 AIMCILS
+158 AIMCVLS

-176 DSLPDDLKDII
+176 DSLPDDLKEII
-187 LKDND
+187 LKDTD

-238 LRKLNKIFPQRSS
+238 LRKLNKIFPQKSS

-309 LKKLYGIKNR
+309 LKKLYNIKNR

-338 YAIELRK
+338 YAVELRN
-345 LSFELI
+345 LSFKLI

-360 TQVFDKFINIFT
+360 TQVFDKFMNIFT

-378 ESEFTIDLKNSMLKC
+378 ESEFTIELKSSMLKC
-393 MLKNIIKFPQIDK
+393 MLKNIIKFPKIDK
-406 MYSLFVLEKNLTFK
+406 MYILFVLEKNITFK
-420 KDKLYVYNQI
+420 KDKLFVYSQI
-430 KSIRELFTVYS
+430 STIKQLFTVYNQS
-441 KKDDEKCQNIIKEM
+441 EDENSILILNEM
-455 LNKII
+455 LKKII

-481 YSTELSLLKQ
+481 YSKDVPLLQ
-491 TFDLIMKNLGDLDFE
+491 QSFDLILKNLGDLNFE
-506 NYENEN
+506 FLEEELTLEKMDSD
-512 ILQNID
+512 II
-518 ENNNKS
+518 NN
-524 DSSKRTITK
+524 DSAKRTVTK
-533 TVVLP
+533 TVILP

-544 VTEVLDVKEIKKQK
+544 VTEILDVKEIKKQK
-558 EIKYLRKF
+558 EFKYLRKF
-566 LLETTFYFSANLVSG
+566 ILETSFYFSANLVSA

-588 MKKLEFD
+588 MNKLKFD
-595 KYNIY
+595 KFKIY
-600 YFNTINII
+600 YFNTLNII
-608 CSILKMKSKLVY
+608 CAILKMNSKLIY

-629 QMCLKF
+629 KMCLKF
-635 LLTNNDTIYEEWN
+635 LLSNNNTIYDEWN
-648 QYMQKYENSLKIE
+648 SYMQKYEKQLKLAQDQTKLE
-661 QDKSKKEE
+661 QELSNIKSK
-669 EQLYLKKNK
+669 
-678 DFINNQPDDFISF
+678 DFKNNQPDDFISF
-691 RHCKMYDPDNFDVED
+691 RHCKIYDPDNPDLGED
-706 DDNILNIN
+706 ESDMNLIN
-714 KNTNL
+714 KQNVEINDELFNTN
-719 EKDNDDDNIDEQNSL
+719 S
-734 LNSLSFGTNR
+734 SSR
-744 ETSNKKRRFIEVLSG
+744 ESDNKKRRFVEVLSG
-759 SEDPLFVES
+759 TEDPLFVEAE
-768 VVNIYTFDL
+768 VNIYTYDL

-806 IEKPPIFNLEPNET
+806 IEKPPIFTLEPNET

-841 SFNNFKGENSFLHL
+841 SFNNFKGENSFMHL

-877 NWNDYTWEHNVMI
+877 NWSDYTWEHNVMI
-890 VSRKKSFSE
+890 VSRKKKFSE
-899 CIKELMKGLKM
+899 CVNELIKGLNM
-910 TLVFPKSIDLINDD
+910 TLVSPKTIEMINDEF
-924 YPFMVANLFAKT
+924 PFMVCNLYAKT
-936 KLGENALVNISVE
+936 KLGENALVNLSVE
-949 KSKDN
+949 RSKDN
-954 KIIGTCVIRSKTKD
+954 KIIGSCFIRSKTKD

-979 LIS
+979 LVS

>member
-1 MKSTKQTMKEKPC
+1 MKEKPC

-19 DEPITSYREVI
+19 DEPITSYRDVT
-30 KKISSKDNKE
+30 KKIASKEFPE
-40 KESALK
+40 KEEGLK

-52 VNDDNYPQDLMI
+52 VNDDNYPQDLMM
-64 NVIHHLTIVDDINIK
+64 NVIHNLTIVDDINIK

-89 DKHKPDGSMKDEIIL
+89 DKHKPDGTMKDEIIL
-104 LCNGIRKDLDSPN
+104 VCNGIRKDLDSPN

-143 VFENIKHA
+143 VFENIKHS
-151 HAYVRSN
+151 HPYVRSN

-251 NFIHLLLELSVHKS
+251 TFIHLLLELSVHKS

-309 LKKLYGIKNR
+309 MKKLYAIKNR

-360 TQVFDKFINIFT
+360 TQVFDKFMVIFT

-378 ESEFTIDLKNSMLKC
+378 ESEYTIDLKNSMLKC
-393 MLKNIIKFPQIDK
+393 ILKNIIKFPNIDK
-406 MYSLFVLEKNLTFK
+406 MYPLFVLEKNLTFK
-420 KDKLYVYNQI
+420 KDKLYVYSQI
-430 KSIRELFTVYS
+430 NSIKQLFLVYS
-441 KKDDEKCQNIIKEM
+441 NNEIILKEM

-460 KLFEEIDQ
+460 KMFEEIDQ

-481 YSTELSLLKQ
+481 YSSELSLLKQ

-506 NYENEN
+506 YFNENEN
-512 ILQNID
+512 ILENND
-518 ENNNKS
+518 ENNTKN
-524 DSSKRTITK
+524 DNGKRTITK

-544 VTEVLDVKEIKKQK
+544 VTEILDIKEIKKQK

-566 LLETTFYFSANLVSG
+566 LLETTFYFSANLVSA

-588 MKKLEFD
+588 MKKLNFD
-595 KYNIY
+595 KYKVY
-600 YFNTINII
+600 YYNTINII
-608 CSILKMKSKLVY
+608 CSILKMNSKLVY

-648 QYMQKYENSLKIE
+648 QYMQKYENSLKLE
-661 QDKSKKEE
+661 QDKSKLEE
-669 EQLYLKKNK
+669 ELSLKKNK
-678 DFINNQPDDFISF
+678 DFKNNQPDDFISF
-691 RHCKMYDPDNFDVED
+691 RHCKMYDPDNFEVDD
-706 DDNILNIN
+706 DDNININ
-714 KNTNL
+714 KNSNL
-719 EKDNDDDNIDEQNSL
+719 ENDDEEESKEDNSINSL
-734 LNSLSFGTNR
+734 NFGNNR

-759 SEDPLFVES
+759 TEDPLFVES

-777 SIEFTIKNKSKNALQ
+777 SIEFTIKNRSKNSLQ
-792 NVSLQLFVPKEFSI
+792 NVSLQLFVPKEFSV
-806 IEKPPIFNLEPNET
+806 IEKPPVFSLEPNET

-841 SFNNFKGENSFLHL
+841 SFNNFKGENSFMHL

-890 VSRKKSFSE
+890 VSRKNNFSQ
-899 CIKELMKGLKM
+899 CINELIKGLKM
-910 TLVFPKSIDLINDD
+910 TLVFPKTLEMINDD
-924 YPFMVANLFAKT
+924 YPFMVANLYAKT

-979 LIS
+979 IIS

>member
-1 MKSTKQTMKEKPC
+1 MKSTRQTMKEKPC

-19 DEPITSYREVI
+19 EEPITSYRDVI
-30 KKISSKDNKE
+30 KKISSKEIPE
-40 KESALK
+40 KEEALK
-46 TILGSM
+46 EILGSM

-64 NVIHHLTIVDDINIK
+64 NVIHHLTIVDDINVK

-104 LCNGIRKDLDSPN
+104 VCNGIRKDLDSPN

-143 VFENIKHA
+143 VFDNIKHT
-151 HAYVRSN
+151 HPYVKSN

-187 LKDND
+187 VKDTD

-238 LRKLNKIFPQRSS
+238 LRKLNKIFPQKSS
-251 NFIHLLLELSVHKS
+251 TFIHLLLELSVHKS

-275 LLEISSNPNVV
+275 LLEISSNPNIV

-351 DELITESTI
+351 DELISESTI

-393 MLKNIIKFPQIDK
+393 MLKNIIKFPEIDK
-406 MYSLFVLEKNLTFK
+406 LYPLFVLEKNLTFK
-420 KDKLYVYNQI
+420 KDKLYVYGQI
-430 KSIRELFTVYS
+430 NSIRELFTVYS

-468 YEIMETCIWILAN
+468 YEIMETCIWSLAN
-481 YSTELSLLKQ
+481 YSNELPLLKQ
-491 TFDLIMKNLGDLDFE
+491 TFDLVMKNLGDLDFE
-506 NYENEN
+506 RENDEIVEN
-512 ILQNID
+512 PE
-518 ENNNKS
+518 ENGSKS
-524 DSSKRTITK
+524 DSTKKTITK

-544 VTEVLDVKEIKKQK
+544 VTQILDVKEIKKQK
-558 EIKYLRKF
+558 EIKYLRRF

-588 MKKLEFD
+588 MKKLGFD

-600 YFNTINII
+600 YFNAINII
-608 CSILKMKSKLVY
+608 CSILKMNSKLVY

-648 QYMQKYENSLKIE
+648 QYMQKYENSLKIA
-661 QDKSKKEE
+661 QDQTKKEE
-669 EQLYLKKNK
+669 ELVLKKNK
-678 DFINNQPDDFISF
+678 DFKNNQPDDFISF
-691 RHCKMYDPDNFDVED
+691 RHCKMYDPDNFDVD
-706 DDNILNIN
+706 DDDTLNTKN
-714 KNTNL
+714 KNL
-719 EKDNDDDNIDEQNSL
+719 ENDDEEDNIEEQNSIF
-734 LNSLSFGTNR
+734 NSITFGSNR
-744 ETSNKKRRFIEVLSG
+744 ETSSKKRRFIEVLSG
-759 SEDPLFVES
+759 TEDPLFVES
-768 VVNIYTFDL
+768 VVNISTFDL
-777 SIEFTIKNKSKNALQ
+777 SIEFTINNRSKNALQ

-806 IEKPPIFNLEPNET
+806 IEKPPVFSLEPNET

-825 SVKFT
+825 CVKFT
-830 KTINA
+830 KTVNA

-841 SFNNFKGENSFLHL
+841 SFNNFKG
-855 SGLFIELLSTYKE
+855 
-868 NISDLDFRK
+868 
-877 NWNDYTWEHNVMI
+877 
-890 VSRKKSFSE
+890 
-899 CIKELMKGLKM
+899 
-910 TLVFPKSIDLINDD
+910 
-924 YPFMVANLFAKT
+924 
-936 KLGENALVNISVE
+936 
-949 KSKDN
+949 
-954 KIIGTCVIRSKTKD
+954 
-968 FMTGLGEKIKA
+968 
-979 LIS
+979 

>member
-1 MKSTKQTMKEKPC
+1 MKSSKQSMKEKPC

-19 DEPITSYREVI
+19 EEPLSSYRDVL
-30 KKISSKDNKE
+30 KKISSKVIPDKQE
-40 KESALK
+40 ALQ
-46 TILGSM
+46 TVLGSM
-52 VNDDNYPQDLMI
+52 VNDDNYPEDLMI
-64 NVIHHLTIVDDINIK
+64 NVIHHLTIVDDIKIK
-79 KLLFLFWEVI
+79 KMLFLFWEVI
-89 DKHKPDGSMKDEIIL
+89 DKHKPDGTMKDEIIL

-143 VFENIKHA
+143 VFDNIKHV
-151 HAYVRSN
+151 HPYVRSN
-158 AIMCILS
+158 AIMCVLS

-176 DSLPDDLKDII
+176 DSLPDDLKEII
-187 LKDND
+187 LKDTD

-238 LRKLNKIFPQRSS
+238 LRKLNKIFPQKSS

-309 LKKLYGIKNR
+309 LKKLYNIKNR

-338 YAIELRK
+338 YAVELRN
-345 LSFELI
+345 LSFKLI

-360 TQVFDKFINIFT
+360 TQVFDKFMNIFT

-378 ESEFTIDLKNSMLKC
+378 ESEFTIELKSSMLKC
-393 MLKNIIKFPQIDK
+393 MLKNIIKFPKIDK
-406 MYSLFVLEKNLTFK
+406 MYILFVLEKNITFK
-420 KDKLYVYNQI
+420 KDKLLVYSQI
-430 KSIRELFTVYS
+430 STIKQLFTVYNKS
-441 KKDDEKCQNIIKEM
+441 EDENSILILNEM
-455 LNKII
+455 LKKII

-481 YSTELSLLKQ
+481 YSKDVPLLQ
-491 TFDLIMKNLGDLDFE
+491 QSFDLILKNLGDLNFE
-506 NYENEN
+506 FLEEELTLEKMDSD
-512 ILQNID
+512 II
-518 ENNNKS
+518 NN
-524 DSSKRTITK
+524 DSAKRTVTK
-533 TVVLP
+533 TVILP

-544 VTEVLDVKEIKKQK
+544 VTEILDVKEIKKQK
-558 EIKYLRKF
+558 EFKYLRKF
-566 LLETTFYFSANLVSG
+566 ILETSFYFSANLVSA

-588 MKKLEFD
+588 MNKLKFD
-595 KYNIY
+595 KFKIY
-600 YFNTINII
+600 YFNTLNII
-608 CSILKMKSKLVY
+608 CAILKMNSKLIY

-629 QMCLKF
+629 KMCLKF
-635 LLTNNDTIYEEWN
+635 LLSNNNTIYDEWN
-648 QYMQKYENSLKIE
+648 SYMQKYEKQLKLAQDQTKLE
-661 QDKSKKEE
+661 QELSNIKSK
-669 EQLYLKKNK
+669 
-678 DFINNQPDDFISF
+678 DFKNNQPDDFISF
-691 RHCKMYDPDNFDVED
+691 RHCKIYDPDNPDLGED
-706 DDNILNIN
+706 ESDMNLIN
-714 KNTNL
+714 KQNVEINDELFNTN
-719 EKDNDDDNIDEQNSL
+719 S
-734 LNSLSFGTNR
+734 SSR
-744 ETSNKKRRFIEVLSG
+744 ESDNKKRRFVEVLSG
-759 SEDPLFVES
+759 TEDPLFVEAE
-768 VVNIYTFDL
+768 VNIYTYDL

-806 IEKPPIFNLEPNET
+806 IEKPPIFTLEPNET

-841 SFNNFKGENSFLHL
+841 SFNNFKGENSFMHL

-877 NWNDYTWEHNVMI
+877 NWSDYTWEHNVMI
-890 VSRKKSFSE
+890 VSRKKKFSE
-899 CIKELMKGLKM
+899 CVNELIKGLNM
-910 TLVFPKSIDLINDD
+910 TLVSPKTIEMINDEF
-924 YPFMVANLFAKT
+924 PFMVCNLYAKT
-936 KLGENALVNISVE
+936 KLGENALVNLSVE
-949 KSKDN
+949 RSKDN
-954 KIIGTCVIRSKTKD
+954 KIIGSCFIRSKTKD

-979 LIS
+979 LVS

>member
-1 MKSTKQTMKEKPC
+1 MKSSKQSMKEKPC

-19 DEPITSYREVI
+19 EEPLSSYRDVL
-30 KKISSKDNKE
+30 KKISSKVIPDKQD
-40 KESALK
+40 ALK
-46 TILGSM
+46 TVLGSM
-52 VNDDNYPQDLMI
+52 VNDDNYPEDLMI
-64 NVIHHLTIVDDINIK
+64 NVIHHLTIVDDIKIK
-79 KLLFLFWEVI
+79 KMLFLFWEVI
-89 DKHKPDGSMKDEIIL
+89 DKHKPDGTMKDEIIL

-143 VFENIKHA
+143 VFDNIKHV
-151 HAYVRSN
+151 HPYVRSN
-158 AIMCILS
+158 AIMCVLS

-176 DSLPDDLKDII
+176 DSLPDDLKEII
-187 LKDND
+187 LKDTD

-238 LRKLNKIFPQRSS
+238 LRKLNKIFPQKSS

-309 LKKLYGIKNR
+309 LKKLYNIKNR

-338 YAIELRK
+338 YAVELRN
-345 LSFELI
+345 LSFKLI

-360 TQVFDKFINIFT
+360 TQVFDKFMNIFT

-378 ESEFTIDLKNSMLKC
+378 ESEFTIELKSSMLKC
-393 MLKNIIKFPQIDK
+393 MLKNIIKFPKIDK
-406 MYSLFVLEKNLTFK
+406 MYILFVLEKNITFK
-420 KDKLYVYNQI
+420 KDKLLVYSQI
-430 KSIRELFTVYS
+430 STIKQLFTVYNKS
-441 KKDDEKCQNIIKEM
+441 EDENSILILNEM
-455 LNKII
+455 LKKII

-481 YSTELSLLKQ
+481 YSKDVPLLQ
-491 TFDLIMKNLGDLDFE
+491 QSFDLILKNLGDLNFE
-506 NYENEN
+506 FLEEELTLEKMDSD
-512 ILQNID
+512 II
-518 ENNNKS
+518 NN
-524 DSSKRTITK
+524 DSAKRTVTK
-533 TVVLP
+533 TVILP

-544 VTEVLDVKEIKKQK
+544 VTEILDVKEIKKQK
-558 EIKYLRKF
+558 EFKYLRKF
-566 LLETTFYFSANLVSG
+566 ILETSFYFSANLVSA

-588 MKKLEFD
+588 MNKLKFD
-595 KYNIY
+595 KFKIY
-600 YFNTINII
+600 YFNTLNII
-608 CSILKMKSKLVY
+608 CAILKMNSKLIY

-629 QMCLKF
+629 KMCLKF
-635 LLTNNDTIYEEWN
+635 LLSNNNTIYDEWN
-648 QYMQKYENSLKIE
+648 SYMQKYEKQLKLAQDQTKLE
-661 QDKSKKEE
+661 QELSNIKSK
-669 EQLYLKKNK
+669 
-678 DFINNQPDDFISF
+678 DFKNNQPDDFISF
-691 RHCKMYDPDNFDVED
+691 RHCKIYDPDNPDLGED
-706 DDNILNIN
+706 ESDMNLIN
-714 KNTNL
+714 KQNVEINDELFNTN
-719 EKDNDDDNIDEQNSL
+719 S
-734 LNSLSFGTNR
+734 SSR
-744 ETSNKKRRFIEVLSG
+744 ESDNKKRRFVEVLSG
-759 SEDPLFVES
+759 TEDPLFVEAE
-768 VVNIYTFDL
+768 VNIYTYDL

-806 IEKPPIFNLEPNET
+806 IEKPPIFTLEPNET

-841 SFNNFKGENSFLHL
+841 SFNNFKGENSFIHL

-877 NWNDYTWEHNVMI
+877 NWSDYTWEHNVMI
-890 VSRKKSFSE
+890 VSRKKKFSE
-899 CIKELMKGLKM
+899 CVNELIKGLNM
-910 TLVFPKSIDLINDD
+910 TLVSPKTIEMINDEF
-924 YPFMVANLFAKT
+924 PFMVCNLYAKT
-936 KLGENALVNISVE
+936 KLGENALVNLSVE
-949 KSKDN
+949 RSKDN
-954 KIIGTCVIRSKTKD
+954 KIIGSCFIRSKTKD

-979 LIS
+979 LVS

>member
-1 MKSTKQTMKEKPC
+1 MKEKPC

-19 DEPITSYREVI
+19 DEPITSYRDVT
-30 KKISSKDNKE
+30 KKIASKEFPE
-40 KESALK
+40 KEEGLK

-52 VNDDNYPQDLMI
+52 VNDDNYPQDLMM
-64 NVIHHLTIVDDINIK
+64 NVIHNLTIVDDINIK

-89 DKHKPDGSMKDEIIL
+89 DKHKPDGTMKDEIIL
-104 LCNGIRKDLDSPN
+104 VCNGIRKDLDSPN

-143 VFENIKHA
+143 VFENIKHS
-151 HAYVRSN
+151 HPYVRSN

-251 NFIHLLLELSVHKS
+251 TFIHLLLELSVHKS

-309 LKKLYGIKNR
+309 MKKLYAIKNR

-360 TQVFDKFINIFT
+360 TQVFDKFMVIFT

-378 ESEFTIDLKNSMLKC
+378 ESEYTIDLKNSMLKC
-393 MLKNIIKFPQIDK
+393 MLKNIIKFPNIDK
-406 MYSLFVLEKNLTFK
+406 MYPLFVLEKNLTFK
-420 KDKLYVYNQI
+420 KDKLYVYSQI
-430 KSIRELFTVYS
+430 NSIKQLFLVYS
-441 KKDDEKCQNIIKEM
+441 NNEIILKEM

-460 KLFEEIDQ
+460 KMFEEIDQ

-481 YSTELSLLKQ
+481 YSSELSLLKQ

-506 NYENEN
+506 YFNENEN
-512 ILQNID
+512 ILENND
-518 ENNNKS
+518 ENNTKN
-524 DSSKRTITK
+524 DNGKRTITK

-544 VTEVLDVKEIKKQK
+544 VTEILDIKEIKKQK

-566 LLETTFYFSANLVSG
+566 LLETTFYFSANLVSA

-588 MKKLEFD
+588 MKKLNFD
-595 KYNIY
+595 KYKVY
-600 YFNTINII
+600 YYNTINII
-608 CSILKMKSKLVY
+608 CSILKMNSKLVY

-648 QYMQKYENSLKIE
+648 QYMQKYENSLKLE
-661 QDKSKKEE
+661 QDKSKLEE
-669 EQLYLKKNK
+669 ELSLKKNK
-678 DFINNQPDDFISF
+678 DFKNNQPDDFISF
-691 RHCKMYDPDNFDVED
+691 RHCKMYDPDNFEVDD
-706 DDNILNIN
+706 DDNININ
-714 KNTNL
+714 KNSNL
-719 EKDNDDDNIDEQNSL
+719 ENDDEEESKEDNSINSL
-734 LNSLSFGTNR
+734 NFGNNR

-759 SEDPLFVES
+759 TEDPLFVES
-768 VVNIYTFDL
+768 IVNIYTFDL
-777 SIEFTIKNKSKNALQ
+777 SIEFTIKNRSKNSLQ

-806 IEKPPIFNLEPNET
+806 IEKPPVFSLEPNET

-841 SFNNFKGENSFLHL
+841 SFNNFKGENSFMHL

-890 VSRKKSFSE
+890 VSRKNNFSQ
-899 CIKELMKGLKM
+899 CINELIKGLKM
-910 TLVFPKSIDLINDD
+910 TLVFPKTLEMINDD
-924 YPFMVANLFAKT
+924 YPFMVANLYAKT

-979 LIS
+979 IIS

>member
-1 MKSTKQTMKEKPC
+1 MKSSKQSMKEKPC

-19 DEPITSYREVI
+19 EEPLSSYRDVL
-30 KKISSKDNKE
+30 KKISSKVIPDKQD
-40 KESALK
+40 ALK
-46 TILGSM
+46 TVLGSM
-52 VNDDNYPQDLMI
+52 VNDDNYPEDLMI
-64 NVIHHLTIVDDINIK
+64 NVIHHLTIVDDIKIK
-79 KLLFLFWEVI
+79 KMLFLFWEVI
-89 DKHKPDGSMKDEIIL
+89 DKHKPDGTMKDEIIL

-143 VFENIKHA
+143 VFDNIKHV
-151 HAYVRSN
+151 HPYVRSN
-158 AIMCILS
+158 AIMCVLS

-176 DSLPDDLKDII
+176 DSLPDDLKEII
-187 LKDND
+187 LKDTD

-238 LRKLNKIFPQRSS
+238 LRKLNKIFPQKSS

-309 LKKLYGIKNR
+309 LKKLYNIKNR

-338 YAIELRK
+338 YAVELRN
-345 LSFELI
+345 LSFKLI

-360 TQVFDKFINIFT
+360 TQVFDKFMNIFT

-378 ESEFTIDLKNSMLKC
+378 ESEFTIELKSSMLKC
-393 MLKNIIKFPQIDK
+393 MLKNIIKFPKIDK
-406 MYSLFVLEKNLTFK
+406 MYILFVLEKNITFK
-420 KDKLYVYNQI
+420 KDKLLVYSQI
-430 KSIRELFTVYS
+430 STIKQLFTVYNKS
-441 KKDDEKCQNIIKEM
+441 EDENSILILNEM
-455 LNKII
+455 LKKII

-481 YSTELSLLKQ
+481 YSKDVPLLQ
-491 TFDLIMKNLGDLDFE
+491 QSFDLILKNLGDLNFE
-506 NYENEN
+506 FLEEELTLEKMDSD
-512 ILQNID
+512 II
-518 ENNNKS
+518 NN
-524 DSSKRTITK
+524 DSAKRTVTK
-533 TVVLP
+533 TVILP

-544 VTEVLDVKEIKKQK
+544 VTEILDVKEIKKQK
-558 EIKYLRKF
+558 EFKYLRKF
-566 LLETTFYFSANLVSG
+566 ILETSFYFSANLVSA

-588 MKKLEFD
+588 MNKLKFD
-595 KYNIY
+595 KFKIY
-600 YFNTINII
+600 YFNTLNII
-608 CSILKMKSKLVY
+608 CAILKMNSKLIY

-629 QMCLKF
+629 KMCLKF
-635 LLTNNDTIYEEWN
+635 LLSNNNTIYDEWN
-648 QYMQKYENSLKIE
+648 SYMQKYEKQLKLAQDQTKLE
-661 QDKSKKEE
+661 QELSNIKSK
-669 EQLYLKKNK
+669 
-678 DFINNQPDDFISF
+678 DFKNNQPDDFISF
-691 RHCKMYDPDNFDVED
+691 RHCKIYDPDNPDLGED
-706 DDNILNIN
+706 ESDMNLIN
-714 KNTNL
+714 KQNVEINDELFNTN
-719 EKDNDDDNIDEQNSL
+719 S
-734 LNSLSFGTNR
+734 SSR
-744 ETSNKKRRFIEVLSG
+744 ESDNKKRRFVEVLSG
-759 SEDPLFVES
+759 TEDPLFVEAE
-768 VVNIYTFDL
+768 VNIYTYDL

-806 IEKPPIFNLEPNET
+806 IEKPPIFTLEPNET

-841 SFNNFKGENSFLHL
+841 SFNNFKGENSFMHL

-877 NWNDYTWEHNVMI
+877 NWSDYTWEHNVMI
-890 VSRKKSFSE
+890 VSRKKKFSE
-899 CIKELMKGLKM
+899 CVNELIKGLNM
-910 TLVFPKSIDLINDD
+910 TLVSPKTIEMINDEF
-924 YPFMVANLFAKT
+924 PFMVCNLYAKT
-936 KLGENALVNISVE
+936 KLGENALVNLSVE
-949 KSKDN
+949 RSKDN
-954 KIIGTCVIRSKTKD
+954 KIIGSCFIRSKTKD

-979 LIS
+979 LVS

>member
-1 MKSTKQTMKEKPC
+1 MKSTRQTMKEKPC

-19 DEPITSYREVI
+19 EEPITSYRDVI
-30 KKISSKDNKE
+30 KKISSKEIPE
-40 KESALK
+40 KEEALK
-46 TILGSM
+46 EILGSM

-64 NVIHHLTIVDDINIK
+64 NVIHHLTIVDDINVK
-79 KLLFLFWEVI
+79 KLLFLFWAVI

-104 LCNGIRKDLDSPN
+104 VCNGIRKDLDSPN

-143 VFENIKHA
+143 VFDNIKHT
-151 HAYVRSN
+151 HPYVKSN

-187 LKDND
+187 VKDTD

-238 LRKLNKIFPQRSS
+238 LRKLNKIFPQKSS
-251 NFIHLLLELSVHKS
+251 TFIHLLLELSVHKS

-275 LLEISSNPNVV
+275 LLEISSNPNIV

-351 DELITESTI
+351 DELISESTI

-393 MLKNIIKFPQIDK
+393 MLKNIIKFPEIDK
-406 MYSLFVLEKNLTFK
+406 LYPLFVLEKNLTFK
-420 KDKLYVYNQI
+420 KDKLYVYGQI
-430 KSIRELFTVYS
+430 NSIRELFTVYS

-468 YEIMETCIWILAN
+468 YEIMETCIWSLAN
-481 YSTELSLLKQ
+481 YSNELPLLKQ
-491 TFDLIMKNLGDLDFE
+491 TFDLVMKNLGDLDFE
-506 NYENEN
+506 RENDEIVEN
-512 ILQNID
+512 PE
-518 ENNNKS
+518 ENGSKS
-524 DSSKRTITK
+524 DSTKKTITK

-544 VTEVLDVKEIKKQK
+544 VTQILDVKEIKKQK
-558 EIKYLRKF
+558 EIKYLRRF

-588 MKKLEFD
+588 MKKLGFD

-600 YFNTINII
+600 YFNAINII
-608 CSILKMKSKLVY
+608 CSILKMNSKLVY

-648 QYMQKYENSLKIE
+648 QYMQKYENSLKIA
-661 QDKSKKEE
+661 QDQTKKEE
-669 EQLYLKKNK
+669 ELVLKKNK
-678 DFINNQPDDFISF
+678 DFKNNQPDDFISF
-691 RHCKMYDPDNFDVED
+691 RHCKMYDPDNFDVD
-706 DDNILNIN
+706 DDDTLNTKN
-714 KNTNL
+714 KNL
-719 EKDNDDDNIDEQNSL
+719 ENDDEEDNIEDQNSIF
-734 LNSLSFGTNR
+734 NSITFGSNR
-744 ETSNKKRRFIEVLSG
+744 ETSSKKRRFIEVLSG
-759 SEDPLFVES
+759 TEDPLFVES

-777 SIEFTIKNKSKNALQ
+777 SIEFTIKNRSKNALQ

-806 IEKPPIFNLEPNET
+806 IEKPPVFSLEPNET

-825 SVKFT
+825 CVKFT
-830 KTINA
+830 KTVNA

-841 SFNNFKGENSFLHL
+841 SFNNFKGENSFMHL

-899 CIKELMKGLKM
+899 CINELIKGLKM
-910 TLVFPKSIDLINDD
+910 TLVFPKTIDLINDE

-936 KLGENALVNISVE
+936 RLGENALVNISVE

>member
-1 MKSTKQTMKEKPC
+1 MKSSKQSMKEKPC

-19 DEPITSYREVI
+19 EEPLSSYRDVL
-30 KKISSKDNKE
+30 KKISSKVIPDKQD
-40 KESALK
+40 ALQ
-46 TILGSM
+46 TVLGSM
-52 VNDDNYPQDLMI
+52 VNDDNYPEDLMI
-64 NVIHHLTIVDDINIK
+64 NVIHHLTIVDDIKIK
-79 KLLFLFWEVI
+79 KMLFLFWEVI
-89 DKHKPDGSMKDEIIL
+89 DKHKPDGTMKDEIIL

-143 VFENIKHA
+143 VFDNIKHV
-151 HAYVRSN
+151 HPYVRSN
-158 AIMCILS
+158 AIMCVLS

-176 DSLPDDLKDII
+176 DSLPDDLKEII
-187 LKDND
+187 LKDTD

-238 LRKLNKIFPQRSS
+238 LRKLNKIFPQKSS

-309 LKKLYGIKNR
+309 LKKLYNIKNR

-338 YAIELRK
+338 YAVELRN
-345 LSFELI
+345 LSFKLI

-360 TQVFDKFINIFT
+360 TQVFDKFMNIFT

-378 ESEFTIDLKNSMLKC
+378 ESEFTIELKSSMLKC
-393 MLKNIIKFPQIDK
+393 MLKNIIKFPKIDK
-406 MYSLFVLEKNLTFK
+406 MYILFVLEKNITFK
-420 KDKLYVYNQI
+420 KDKLFVYSQI
-430 KSIRELFTVYS
+430 STIKQLFTVYNKS
-441 KKDDEKCQNIIKEM
+441 EDENSILILNEM
-455 LNKII
+455 LKKII

-481 YSTELSLLKQ
+481 YSKDVPLLQ
-491 TFDLIMKNLGDLDFE
+491 QSFDLILKNLGDLNFE
-506 NYENEN
+506 FLEEELTLEKMDSD
-512 ILQNID
+512 II
-518 ENNNKS
+518 NN
-524 DSSKRTITK
+524 DSAKRTVTK
-533 TVVLP
+533 TVILP

-544 VTEVLDVKEIKKQK
+544 VTEILDVKEIKKQK
-558 EIKYLRKF
+558 EFKYLRKF
-566 LLETTFYFSANLVSG
+566 ILETSFYFSANLVSA

-588 MKKLEFD
+588 MNKLKFD
-595 KYNIY
+595 KFKIY
-600 YFNTINII
+600 YFNTLNII
-608 CSILKMKSKLVY
+608 CAILKMNSKLIY

-629 QMCLKF
+629 KMCLKF
-635 LLTNNDTIYEEWN
+635 LLSNNNTIYDEWN
-648 QYMQKYENSLKIE
+648 SYMQKYEKQLKLAQDQTKLE
-661 QDKSKKEE
+661 QELSNIKSK
-669 EQLYLKKNK
+669 
-678 DFINNQPDDFISF
+678 DFKNNQPDDFISF
-691 RHCKMYDPDNFDVED
+691 RHCKIYDPDNPDLGED
-706 DDNILNIN
+706 ESDMNLIN
-714 KNTNL
+714 KQNVEINDELFNTN
-719 EKDNDDDNIDEQNSL
+719 S
-734 LNSLSFGTNR
+734 SSR
-744 ETSNKKRRFIEVLSG
+744 ESDNKKRRFVEVLSG
-759 SEDPLFVES
+759 TEDPLFVEAE
-768 VVNIYTFDL
+768 VNIYTYDL

-806 IEKPPIFNLEPNET
+806 IEKPPIFTLEPNET

-841 SFNNFKGENSFLHL
+841 SFNNFKGENSFIHL

-877 NWNDYTWEHNVMI
+877 NWSDYTWEHNVMI
-890 VSRKKSFSE
+890 VSRKKKFSE
-899 CIKELMKGLKM
+899 CVNELIKGLNM
-910 TLVFPKSIDLINDD
+910 TLVSPKTIEMINDEF
-924 YPFMVANLFAKT
+924 PFMVCNLYAKT
-936 KLGENALVNISVE
+936 KLGENALVNLSVE
-949 KSKDN
+949 RSKDN
-954 KIIGTCVIRSKTKD
+954 KIIGSCFIRSKTKD

-979 LIS
+979 LVS

>member
-1 MKSTKQTMKEKPC
+1 MKSSKQSMKEKPC

-19 DEPITSYREVI
+19 EEPLSSYRDVL
-30 KKISSKDNKE
+30 KKISSKVIPDKQE
-40 KESALK
+40 ALQ
-46 TILGSM
+46 TVLGSM
-52 VNDDNYPQDLMI
+52 VNDDNYPEDLMI
-64 NVIHHLTIVDDINIK
+64 NVIHHLTIVDDIKIK
-79 KLLFLFWEVI
+79 KMLFLFWEVI
-89 DKHKPDGSMKDEIIL
+89 DKHKPDGKMKDEIIL

-143 VFENIKHA
+143 VFDNIKHV
-151 HAYVRSN
+151 HPYVRSN
-158 AIMCILS
+158 AIMCVLS

-176 DSLPDDLKDII
+176 DSLPDDLKEII
-187 LKDND
+187 LKDTD

-238 LRKLNKIFPQRSS
+238 LRKLNKIFPQKSS

-309 LKKLYGIKNR
+309 LKKLYNIKNR

-338 YAIELRK
+338 YAVELRN
-345 LSFELI
+345 LSFKLI

-360 TQVFDKFINIFT
+360 TQVFDKFMNIFT

-378 ESEFTIDLKNSMLKC
+378 ESEFTIELKSSMLKC
-393 MLKNIIKFPQIDK
+393 MLKNIIKFPKIDK
-406 MYSLFVLEKNLTFK
+406 MYILFVLEKNITFK
-420 KDKLYVYNQI
+420 KDKLFVYSQI
-430 KSIRELFTVYS
+430 STIKQLFTVYNKS
-441 KKDDEKCQNIIKEM
+441 EDENSILILNEM
-455 LNKII
+455 LKKII

-481 YSTELSLLKQ
+481 YSKDVPLLQ
-491 TFDLIMKNLGDLDFE
+491 QSFDLILKNLGDLNFE
-506 NYENEN
+506 FLEEELTLEKMDSD
-512 ILQNID
+512 II
-518 ENNNKS
+518 NN
-524 DSSKRTITK
+524 DSAKRTVTK
-533 TVVLP
+533 TVILP

-544 VTEVLDVKEIKKQK
+544 VTEILDVKEIKKQK
-558 EIKYLRKF
+558 EFKYLRKF
-566 LLETTFYFSANLVSG
+566 ILETSFYFSANLVSA

-588 MKKLEFD
+588 MNKLKFD
-595 KYNIY
+595 KFKIY
-600 YFNTINII
+600 YFNTLNII
-608 CSILKMKSKLVY
+608 CAILKMNSKLIY

-629 QMCLKF
+629 KMCLKF
-635 LLTNNDTIYEEWN
+635 LLSNNNTIYDEWN
-648 QYMQKYENSLKIE
+648 SYMQKYEKQLKLAQDQTKLE
-661 QDKSKKEE
+661 QELSNIKSK
-669 EQLYLKKNK
+669 
-678 DFINNQPDDFISF
+678 DFKNNQPDDFISF
-691 RHCKMYDPDNFDVED
+691 RHCKIYDPDNPDLGED
-706 DDNILNIN
+706 ESDMNLIN
-714 KNTNL
+714 KQNVEINDELFNTN
-719 EKDNDDDNIDEQNSL
+719 S
-734 LNSLSFGTNR
+734 SSR
-744 ETSNKKRRFIEVLSG
+744 ESDNKKRRFVEVLSG
-759 SEDPLFVES
+759 TEDPLFVEAE
-768 VVNIYTFDL
+768 VNIYTYDL

-806 IEKPPIFNLEPNET
+806 IEKPPIFTLEPNET

-841 SFNNFKGENSFLHL
+841 SFNNFKGENSFMHL

-877 NWNDYTWEHNVMI
+877 NWSDYTWEHNVMI
-890 VSRKKSFSE
+890 VSRKKKFSE
-899 CIKELMKGLKM
+899 CVNELIKGLNM
-910 TLVFPKSIDLINDD
+910 TLVSPKTIEMINDEF
-924 YPFMVANLFAKT
+924 PFMVCNLYAKT
-936 KLGENALVNISVE
+936 KLGENALVNLSVE
-949 KSKDN
+949 RSKDN
-954 KIIGTCVIRSKTKD
+954 KIIGSCFIRSKTKD

-979 LIS
+979 LVS